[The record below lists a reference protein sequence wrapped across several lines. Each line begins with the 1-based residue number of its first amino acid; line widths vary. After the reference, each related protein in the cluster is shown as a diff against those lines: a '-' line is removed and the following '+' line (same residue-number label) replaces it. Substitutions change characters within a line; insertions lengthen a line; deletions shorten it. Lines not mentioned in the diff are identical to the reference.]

1 MKRPDTTESAA
12 SARDERERYQVGE
25 LEGDP
30 LPDEL
35 VEGTRLAMR
44 PPGDTR
50 HDLIDAAIT
59 RLEPRRRKLE
69 RPPARWEFAVAGLL
83 VGLAIFAFLVGRMT
97 EGEAVTLLLRVV
109 AAVVGG
115 GLVAAYLWKRDRPK

>member
-12 SARDERERYQVGE
+12 SAPDERERYQVGE
-25 LEGDP
+25 PEGDP

-35 VEGTRLAMR
+35 VEETRLAMR

-50 HDLIDAAIT
+50 HDLIDAAIA

-69 RPPARWEFAVAGLL
+69 RPPARWEFALAGLL
-83 VGLAIFAFLVGRMT
+83 VGLVIFAFLVGRMT
-97 EGEAVTLLLRVV
+97 EGEAAPLLIRAV

-115 GLVAAYLWKRDRPK
+115 GLVGVYLWKKDRPK